1 MLWSFQLSGWSTCRP
16 HSCLMAWLAS
26 EQPTKSYHFFLTS
39 HQCQVPSLFPNTYN
53 FVLQT
58 FTPAKISHHKWLSMK
73 IQAILFVQICNQ
85 RICVTSYSV
94 PFSPSESL
102 PVSPSSTISM
112 FFSWMSQRTAGTAAA
127 AVFLLLFSLQKCRFF
142 NLACLVNRMRSPQYS
157 SKHFGSSCAIRF
169 RTFQGSLQIPSQ
181 WNRAFQWWIR
191 FILRCLDT
199 YMMCYSYDSYELPP
213 PCHNQLRSAQN
224 LVVEKF
230 WSPWRWSEVV
240 QVAKC
245 SQRNDRK
252 SKRHKTCKALVDLN
266 RYFGNAISMQCR
278 YHIHR
283 DRLADLVWKKSLLPR
298 DTLTRAWKMKP
309 LVMVDATWRK
319 FGETF
324 HRGEPWSHMEPCGAK
339 EPHPSMS
346 PMLLMH
352 HRVQRTIRWPNAWKQ
367 VLKKVQAWMFWLFSK
382 H

>member
-1 MLWSFQLSGWSTCRP
+1 
-16 HSCLMAWLAS
+16 MAWLAS

-169 RTFQGSLQIPSQ
+169 RTFQGSLQISFPVKQS
-181 WNRAFQWWIR
+181 F
-191 FILRCLDT
+191 
-199 YMMCYSYDSYELPP
+199 P
-213 PCHNQLRSAQN
+213 
-224 LVVEKF
+224 
-230 WSPWRWSEVV
+230 
-240 QVAKC
+240 
-245 SQRNDRK
+245 
-252 SKRHKTCKALVDLN
+252 
-266 RYFGNAISMQCR
+266 
-278 YHIHR
+278 
-283 DRLADLVWKKSLLPR
+283 
-298 DTLTRAWKMKP
+298 
-309 LVMVDATWRK
+309 VMN
-319 FGETF
+319 TF
-324 HRGEPWSHMEPCGAK
+324 HFTMPWYLHDVLQLWQLWAPTSMPQPAK
-339 EPHPSMS
+339 KCPKPRSWE
-346 PMLLMH
+346 
-352 HRVQRTIRWPNAWKQ
+352 
-367 VLKKVQAWMFWLFSK
+367 VLKSVKVKWSRPSRKVQPK
-382 H
+382 KR